1 MQPDRRPPFDPDQA
15 EALLGRLVLVGLTYV
30 TPDGEVIERVQV
42 KGVVVRCDPA
52 TVHIEQADGGELLT
66 LPPDL
71 RPFQPAPA
79 GSYRLRST
87 GEVVLDPD
95 YLATWT
101 IRRPAVEEVADPL
114 P

>member
-1 MQPDRRPPFDPDQA
+1 MLVRDRQ
-15 EALLGRLVLVGLTYV
+15 GRLF
-30 TPDGEVIERVQV
+30 QSFS
-42 KGVVVRCDPA
+42 
-52 TVHIEQADGGELLT
+52 ADGGELLT

-101 IRRPAVEEVADPL
+101 IRRPAVEDVVDPL